1 MLHDAFFVAITTISL
16 LGCCSVT
23 AIVAAHRWRLRR
35 RQPVAQ
41 TAPAGR
47 STPRH
52 PPAWT
57 GTARLLA
64 TARAGAL
71 VAVLWLQARW
81 EPAPAK
87 ATTAPPMAPLSTA
100 VLLPPA
106 ARRRDPGPAL
116 HQPEVLRSGLIQH
129 QRFLDKR

>member
-57 GTARLLA
+57 GTARLLV

-71 VAVLWLQARW
+71 GARPRQGHDRAADGLAVDGR
-81 EPAPAK
+81 PAPAGC
-87 ATTAPPMAPLSTA
+87 
-100 VLLPPA
+100 A